1 MIIRNC
7 SGGLVFFNDSVLLE
21 QNDKLEWSFPKG
33 VVRRGEK
40 LSDKAVERVLTETGI
55 KAEII
60 AACGKTSYEFFS
72 VTRKK
77 PVHNNV
83 SWYVMRALDSNP
95 VPVPNSECKVEIRAD
110 KEDTDEKAFFDNHYD
125 GFSFTYALRLCFEGR
140 RKGGITAEC

>member
-60 AACGKTSYEFFS
+60 AACGKTSYEFYS

-95 VPVPNSECKVEIRAD
+95 VPVPNSECKVENAEFVEVEEALKRVTYSQD
-110 KEDTDEKAFFDNHYD
+110 KSLLMMGYQKYKEM
-125 GFSFTYALRLCFEGR
+125 
-140 RKGGITAEC
+140 I